1 MPQLEFAT
9 FASQIFWLATTFVIL
24 WIIMSRSAIPT
35 IREVLQ
41 NRQTRISE
49 DLRKAEKLK
58 EEAESAE
65 ADFTSV
71 IVNARSKASTMLS
84 KVRDQADEEAESR
97 NAKLDETFARHARES
112 EHRIEVIKKEAIEQM
127 TPVTIEVTQEI
138 LKKLINVKVDKA
150 KVEKSIQAVS
160 EQ

>member
-1 MPQLEFAT
+1 MPQLDLTT
-9 FASQIFWLATTFVIL
+9 FASQIFWLATTFFVL
-24 WIIMSRSAIPT
+24 WLIMARSAIPT
-35 IREVLQ
+35 IRDVLQ

-71 IVNARSKASTMLS
+71 IVNARSKASSMLS
-84 KVRDQADEEAESR
+84 KVRDEAAEEADRR
-97 NAKLDETFARHARES
+97 NAKLDETFARQAKES
-112 EHRIEVIKKEAIEQM
+112 EHRIEVIKKEAISEM
-127 TPVTIEVTQEI
+127 GPVTIEVTQEI

-150 KVEKSIQAVS
+150 KVEKAVS
-160 EQ
+160 AVGEK